1 MNCTAMAGLPSRKL
15 EKLVMRILMSAAALV
30 AAGTAHAQTLT
41 NVPAKAPSEPFTETR
56 YGQKVDDPYRWMEDP
71 ARKAEMVKYVR
82 AQSALA
88 VTEIRALPQRAEL
101 ARQLDAAARSG
112 IRISNIRMAG
122 DHVFWR
128 QLDPADRVPKLMVR
142 SAAATRV
149 LYDPSAESTNSAGPA
164 AINSYN
170 VSPDG
175 KTVALHISFGGAE
188 IGAIRFLDSDTGRET
203 LARLAPVWG
212 EFTAQWLTPDMLTFT
227 RMADKRVGID
237 DLVGMVAVAG
247 TPGGRFAPI
256 LGPQVAGGPDFSPS
270 AFPLIAVSQV
280 SQWVVALADNAGGDP
295 IVFVALRADL
305 AGGKLAW
312 RTIATATDRID
323 EVAALGDA
331 IYMISMRDVSDGQ
344 IVRLAGTGGAR
355 QLVQTPKGY
364 VLSGIAAARD
374 GIYFRGRRDGVSH
387 LFWMA
392 GGKAPAQ
399 EIPLPF
405 EANLMKL
412 ASSADGSA
420 ATFALA
426 GWTTAPRGYVVRGGQ
441 LSSLNIDSGTWSE
454 ASKLIARRDSAHSA
468 DGTMVPMVIIDKG
481 GKAGIRPTL
490 IEAYGSYGESTTVPG
505 YDPYNLAWS
514 ARGNTM
520 VYCGTRGGS
529 ERGRAWHDGG
539 RKENKPNA
547 QADLI
552 ACGERIVQLG
562 IADPKRLAIT
572 GTSAGGLLVP
582 MAAEKRPDLFGALVS
597 RVAILNATRLEV
609 AENGANNF
617 GEMGDPRTEAGW
629 RALAVQDSYLGL
641 SHAQD
646 LPDTL
651 LTIGLNDHRVAP
663 WMSAKFAARAQEM
676 FGDKRLVLVR
686 AETEGGHGIGSAR
699 DLQVQEFADIF
710 AFLENR
716 MAMNTS
722 GTVEGT
728 QK

>member
-1 MNCTAMAGLPSRKL
+1 MT
-15 EKLVMRILMSAAALV
+15 AAALM
-30 AAGTAHAQTLT
+30 AGTAHAQTLT
-41 NVPAKAPSEPFTETR
+41 NAPAKAPSEPFTETR
-56 YGQKVDDPYRWMEDP
+56 YGQTIDDPYRWMEDP
-71 ARKAEMVKYVR
+71 ARKGNMVGYVR
-82 AQSALA
+82 AQSHAA
-88 VTEIRALPQRAEL
+88 VTQIRALPQRAEL
-101 ARQLDAAARSG
+101 ARQLDAAARAG

-122 DHVFWR
+122 DHLFWR

-142 SAAATRV
+142 SGAATRI
-149 LYDPSAESTNSAGPA
+149 LYDPGAESSNPAGPA
-164 AINSYN
+164 AINSYT

-175 KTVALHISFGGAE
+175 KTVALHVSFGGAE

-212 EFTAQWLTPDMLTFT
+212 EFTAQWLTPDTLTFT
-227 RMADKRVGID
+227 RMADKRVGTD
-237 DLVGMVAVAG
+237 ELVGMVAVVG
-247 TPGGRFAPI
+247 TPGGRFTPI
-256 LGPQVAGGPDFSPS
+256 LGPKVAGGPDFAAS

-280 SQWVVALADNAGGDP
+280 SPWVVGLADNAGGNP
-295 IVFVALRADL
+295 LVFVARRTDL
-305 AGGKLAW
+305 AAAKPAW
-312 RTIATATDRID
+312 HTIAIAADRID
-323 EVAALGDA
+323 DVAALGDA
-331 IYMISMRDVSDGQ
+331 LYLISMRDVSDGQ
-344 IVRLAGTGGAR
+344 IVRLAGTSGAR
-355 QLVQTPKGY
+355 QVVPTPKGY

-392 GGKAPAQ
+392 GGTAPAK

-405 EANLMKL
+405 EADLLKL

-426 GWTTAPRGYVVRGGQ
+426 GWTTAPRGYVVRGGK
-441 LSSLNIDSGTWSE
+441 LSSLNIASGTWSE
-454 ASKLIARRDSAHSA
+454 ASTLIVRRDSAHSA
-468 DGTMVPMVIIDKG
+468 DGTTVPMVIIDKKG
-481 GKAGIRPTL
+481 TAGIRPTL

-539 RKENKPNA
+539 RMENKPNA

-562 IADPKRLAIT
+562 IADPRRLAIT

-582 MAAEKRPDLFGALVS
+582 MAAELRPDLFGALVS

-617 GEMGDPRTEAGW
+617 GEMGDPRSEAGW
-629 RALAVQDSYLGL
+629 RALAAQDSYLGL
-641 SHAQD
+641 SRARD

-676 FGDKRLVLVR
+676 FGNKRLVLVR

-716 MAMNTS
+716 MATHPS
-722 GTVEGT
+722 GPVARAR
-728 QK
+728 K

>member
-1 MNCTAMAGLPSRKL
+1 
-15 EKLVMRILMSAAALV
+15 MRVLMSAVALV
-30 AAGTAHAQTLT
+30 ACAAHAQDLI
-41 NVPAKAPSEPFTETR
+41 NPAPRAQVEPFTETR
-56 YGQKVDDPYRWMEDP
+56 YGQTIDDPYRWMEDP
-71 ARKAEMVKYVR
+71 ARKGEMVDYVR
-82 AQSALA
+82 AQSRQTVAKLG
-88 VTEIRALPQRAEL
+88 ALPQRAEL
-101 ARQLDAAARSG
+101 AKLVDEAARAG
-112 IRISNIRMAG
+112 TRISNIRMAG
-122 DHVFWR
+122 DHLFWR

-142 SAAATRV
+142 SAAGTRL
-149 LYDPSAESTNSAGPA
+149 LYDPAQESTDAAGPA

-188 IGAIRFLDSDTGRET
+188 IGAIRFLDSDTGREK

-212 EFTAQWLTPDMLTFT
+212 EFTAQWLTPTMLTFT
-227 RMADKRVGID
+227 RMAEKRPGAD
-237 DLVGMVAVAG
+237 DLAGMVAVAG
-247 TPGGRFAPI
+247 TPGGRFTPI
-256 LGPQVAGGPDFSPS
+256 LGPQVPKGPDFSPS
-270 AFPLIAVSQV
+270 AFPLIATSEV
-280 SQWVVALADNAGGDP
+280 SQWVVALADNAGGNP
-295 IVFVALRADL
+295 LVFVARRSDL
-305 AGGKLAW
+305 ATGRLAW
-312 RTIATATDRID
+312 RRIATASDRID

-331 IYMISMRDVSDGQ
+331 IYMISMRDASDGQ
-344 IVRLAGTGGAR
+344 VVRLSGAGGAR
-355 QLVQTPKGY
+355 QILPTPTGY
-364 VLSGIAAARD
+364 VLSGIVAARD

-392 GGKAPAQ
+392 GGRAPAR

-405 EANLMKL
+405 EANLTRL
-412 ASSADGSA
+412 AASADGAA

-426 GWTTAPRGYVVRGGQ
+426 GWTTAPRGYVVRGGK
-441 LSSLNIDSGTWSE
+441 LSPLNVDSGTWSE
-454 ASKLIARRDSAHSA
+454 AAKLVVRRESARSA
-468 DGTMVPMVIIDKG
+468 DGTSVPMVIIDHGQKG
-481 GKAGIRPTL
+481 KVRPTL
-490 IEAYGSYGESTTVPG
+490 IEAYGSYGDSTTVPG
-505 YDPYNLAWS
+505 YDPYYLAWS

-539 RKENKPNA
+539 RKENKANA

-582 MAAEKRPDLFGALVS
+582 MAAQKRPELFAALVS

-629 RALAVQDSYLGL
+629 RALAAQDSYLNL
-641 SHAQD
+641 AHARD

-663 WMSAKFAARAQEM
+663 WMSAKFAARAQEK
-676 FGDKRLVLVR
+676 FGDKRLILVR

-699 DLQVQEFADIF
+699 DLQVQEFADIY
-710 AFLENR
+710 AFLEHR
-716 MAMNTS
+716 MATEKPDS
-722 GTVEGT
+722 IEESA
-728 QK
+728 K